1 MKIID
6 LSATIYN
13 EMEVFPGD
21 PEVKVERVHNYDEQG
36 WELRKLILGTHTGTH
51 VDAFSHMVPRG
62 KNLDQISLDNFL
74 GPAMVVSLE
83 DEFPKKT
90 GLFFTQTINLNLLD
104 KLLKAQPPFVGG
116 DISEDLERSLLKHEI
131 ITYTNLKNLNR
142 IPLQTIFFFIGLPL
156 KIQEGDGSPVRAIAI
171 LEKDTNLN

>member
-6 LSATIYN
+6 LSASIYN

-36 WELRKLILGTHTGTH
+36 WELRKLILGSHTGTH

-62 KNLDQISLDNFL
+62 KNLDQIPLDNFL
-74 GPAMVVSLE
+74 GPAMVVNLE
-83 DEFPKKT
+83 DEFPKQT
-90 GLFFTQTINLNLLD
+90 GLFFTQTIDLTLLD

-142 IPLQTIFFFIGLPL
+142 IPLQTTFFFIGLPL

-171 LEKDTNLN
+171 LEKDANLN